1 MSYVLNI
8 WEQPPGLALPDDIQA
23 VAAMV
28 GDLFSRRQGVN
39 PRFATL
45 VRTLTQRFPTLDAM
59 PLEEGADEPR
69 FDECAWSDG
78 SIDGY
83 TTDAVLNLG
92 INSSMLGEV
101 QPVVVTVAT
110 QLGLCVLDHQAGA
123 AYFPDGR
130 VLSVPRSSTTPEP
143 AQEELPRSRE
153 VVQGIFD
160 RLTPLL
166 KARGFKPRKGRL
178 DFKRSFPGGWQE
190 ISLDYTDQWPVS
202 CDFSLTAC
210 IRLDAVTVLAQAIAS
225 PNSSIEDRAIRPT
238 AVAAQQDWMDGE
250 PAIPRIMPFQRNY
263 EVRTPTDV
271 EQAIDHLAGMLER
284 KILPLLT
291 ACETLEGID
300 AALNPPLPGK
310 AIIKGFGGNYS
321 SIIAAYLAHN
331 PRIDEIL
338 AAVLPGTY
346 RQNEGLQRCIAY
358 VKERLASKG

>member
-45 VRTLTQRFPTLDAM
+45 VRTLTERFPTLDAM
-59 PLEEGADEPR
+59 PLEEGEDEPR

-78 SIDGY
+78 SIDGH
-83 TTDAVLNLG
+83 TTDAVLNIG
-92 INSSMLGEV
+92 INSSRQGEV
-101 QPVVVTVAT
+101 QPFVVAVAT

-123 AYFPDGR
+123 AYFPGGR
-130 VLSVPRSSTTPEP
+130 VLSAPRSTITPE
-143 AQEELPRSRE
+143 QEELPRSRE
-153 VVQGIFD
+153 VVQGVFD

-166 KARGFKPRKGRL
+166 KAHGFKPRKGRL

-190 ISLDYTDQWPVS
+190 VYLGYTDQWPVS
-202 CDFSLTAC
+202 CDFSLTAR
-210 IRLDAVTVLAQAIAS
+210 IRLDTVSDLAEVIAN
-225 PNSSIEDRAIRPT
+225 PNIAAEERAIRPT
-238 AVAAQQDWMDGE
+238 AVATQQRWMNGEDGLG
-250 PAIPRIMPFQRNY
+250 IMPFQQYY
-263 EVRTPTDV
+263 EVRKQGDV
-271 EQAIDHLAGMLER
+271 EQAFAHLAEVLER
-284 KILPLLT
+284 KILPLLWT
-291 ACETLEGID
+291 CETLEGID
-300 AALNPPLPGK
+300 TVLNPIPPGK
-310 AIIKGFGGNYS
+310 ELFAGLGGNYT

-358 VKERLASKG
+358 VKEQLPSKG

>member
-210 IRLDAVTVLAQAIAS
+210 IRLDAVSDLAEEISS
-225 PNSSIEDRAIRPT
+225 PNSTAEDRTIQPT
-238 AVAAQQDWMDGE
+238 GVSTQPRWMNGE
-250 PAIPRIMPFQRNY
+250 NKLEIMPFQHYY
-263 EVRTPTDV
+263 EVRKQGDV
-271 EQAIDHLAGMLER
+271 EQAFAHLAEMLER
-284 KILPLLT
+284 KILPLLRT
-291 ACETLEGID
+291 CETLEGLD
-300 AALNPPLPGK
+300 TVLNPIPPGK
-310 AIIKGFGGNYS
+310 AIFAGLEGNYT

-358 VKERLASKG
+358 VKEQLANKG